1 MTSKNRISKV
11 DGPYG
16 IPRIGIRIGLMSMF
30 FSLIFQDLPMEAAE
44 AIVAKSKDKTSPEKT
59 LGVNH

>member
-1 MTSKNRISKV
+1 MDRRMCVIDIFLYDVEKFGWK
-11 DGPYG
+11 
-16 IPRIGIRIGLMSMF
+16 MF

>member
-1 MTSKNRISKV
+1 M
-11 DGPYG
+11 DDPHE